1 MEATATGTPDLV
13 SIRVTDWRQLRSA
26 HLKDVPRNATVR
38 EIMTEVQRLME
49 LSLDSS
55 YQLLSGDRALNQ
67 MDTLAE
73 AGIASDAEIEIVPDV
88 EAG

>member
-1 MEATATGTPDLV
+1 MEATTTSNPDLV
-13 SIRVTDWRQLRSA
+13 SIRVTDWRQLRHA
-26 HLKDVPRNATVR
+26 HLEDVPRNATVR

-73 AGIASDAEIEIVPDV
+73 AGIASDADFEIVPDV